1 MKNRKL
7 CLPLWGVVLSVVV
20 LSGLLLFGGCQPA
33 PKKAAGPVFFPEPPD
48 KPRLQFLKSISS
60 SADVAVKT
68 KSSFES
74 FIAGEE
80 EKKDSIAKPYGMAL
94 FQGKLYVCDVGKG
107 MVEVFDLEKKT
118 FGYLTQDRRLK
129 NPVNIRI
136 DAEGN
141 KYVTDTI
148 GKTLFV
154 FDHNDILTAMWG
166 RETTIAPV
174 DIAIRGERCYVTDFN
189 SNQILVLNKK
199 TGAIL
204 DRFGKKGEGVGE
216 IDMITNIALDRQD
229 NMYITDMVKGQIL
242 KFDASGRFVRS
253 FGQAG
258 VNLEE
263 FARPKGID
271 IDREGRIWVVDAAS
285 EVAKIIDT
293 EGQLLLFFGLPG
305 NAPGKMNLPAQILVD
320 YDHVKYF
327 SQYAVPGA
335 KIEFLVLVSNQYGL
349 NKINVYGFG
358 SFPDQLVVPAAKPA
372 SPASG
377 SSSVPTISPVSP
389 TAPMPGS
396 RDPNSK

>member
-33 PKKAAGPVFFPEPPD
+33 PKKVVGPVFFPEPPD
-48 KPRLQFLKSISS
+48 KPRLQFLKAISAS
-60 SADVAVKT
+60 DDIVGKT

-74 FIAGEE
+74 FIAGEA
-80 EKKDSIAKPYGMAL
+80 EKKDTIAKPYGMA
-94 FQGKLYVCDVGKG
+94 FFRGKLYVCDVGKG

-118 FGYLTQDRRLK
+118 FGYLTEDRRLK

-136 DAEGN
+136 DADGN

-148 GKTLFV
+148 GKSLFV
-154 FDHNDILTAMWG
+154 FDQNDILTAMWG
-166 RETTIAPV
+166 RETAMAPV

-199 TGAIL
+199 TGEIL
-204 DRFGKKGEGVGE
+204 DRFGKKGEGEGE
-216 IDMITNIALDRQD
+216 IDMITNIALDQQD

-271 IDREGRIWVVDAAS
+271 IDREGRIWVVDTAS
-285 EVAKIIDT
+285 EVAKIIDP

-320 YDHVKYF
+320 YDHVGYF
-327 SQYAVPGA
+327 SKYAVPGA

-358 SFPDQLVVPAAKPA
+358 SFPDRPVVSSPAPKPA
-372 SPASG
+372 PEAKSAIPQ
-377 SSSVPTISPVSP
+377 IS
-389 TAPMPGS
+389 
-396 RDPNSK
+396 DPNSK